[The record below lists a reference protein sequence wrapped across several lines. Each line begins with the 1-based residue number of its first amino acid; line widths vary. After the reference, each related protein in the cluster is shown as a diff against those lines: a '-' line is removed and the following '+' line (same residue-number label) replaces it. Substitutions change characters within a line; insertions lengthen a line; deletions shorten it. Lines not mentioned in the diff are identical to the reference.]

1 MNTAEL
7 TIHLPA
13 EEASFLESY
22 AQQHQT
28 TVDELVARYAKGLKR
43 SVGYTPHPANR
54 SFTGIVPTDTDAR
67 ESYRQHVLEKHR

>member
-13 EEASFLESY
+13 DEASFLESY

-28 TVDELVARYAKGLKR
+28 TVDELMARYARSLK
-43 SVGYTPHPANR
+43 SSADYSPHPANIA
-54 SFTGIVPTDTDAR
+54 FTGIVPTEIDAR
-67 ESYRQHVLEKHR
+67 ESHRKHVLEKQR